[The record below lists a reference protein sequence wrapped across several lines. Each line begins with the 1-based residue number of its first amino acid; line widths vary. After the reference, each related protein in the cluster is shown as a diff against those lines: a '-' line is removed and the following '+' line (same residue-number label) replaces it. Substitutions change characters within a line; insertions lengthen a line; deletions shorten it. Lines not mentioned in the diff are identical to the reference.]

1 MEILMKTI
9 FYNEKSIIIEKEK
22 KTLFSTK
29 KVERELKLDDIDIVS
44 RDEYEGELI
53 VLTIY
58 MKNAM
63 EEHIKLEEYENIEG
77 LYKFLVE
84 QKKNGKTYKL
94 QSFDVDTSAVKEI
107 YMD

>member
-1 MEILMKTI
+1 MKTI
-9 FYNEKSIIIEKEK
+9 FYNEKSIIIEEEK

-29 KVERELKLDDIDIVS
+29 KIERELYLDDIDTVS

-63 EEHIKLEEYENIEG
+63 EEHIKLEEYGNIEG
-77 LYKFLVE
+77 LYKFLAD
-84 QKKNGKTYKL
+84 QKEKGKEYKL
-94 QSFDVDTSAVKEI
+94 QSFDVDTLEIKEL
-107 YMD
+107 

>member
-1 MEILMKTI
+1 MKTN
-9 FYNEKSIIIEKEK
+9 FYDEKSIIVEEEK

-29 KVERELKLDDIDIVS
+29 KIERELKLDDIDIVS

-58 MKNAM
+58 MKNAI
-63 EEHIKLEEYENIEG
+63 EEHITLEEYESIEG

-84 QKKNGKTYKL
+84 QKRYGKAYKL
-94 QSFDVDTSAVKEI
+94 QSFDVDTLEIKEI
-107 YMD
+107 YLD